1 MYRVDRQSIAR
12 SIASTDFNRKGRPPV
27 ASSEIRSVPLEPNR
41 AVKSPAELEADIEST
56 RERLAGTIDAIA
68 DRVAP
73 ANVARRAVDRVRS
86 QFVEP
91 DGALRTQ
98 RVLILA
104 AGVAVVVGLAV
115 WRRSR

>member
-1 MYRVDRQSIAR
+1 MHTDRN
-12 SIASTDFNRKGRPPV
+12 TVKGRTPV

-41 AVKSPAELEADIEST
+41 APKSPAELEADIEST

-73 ANVARRAVDRVRS
+73 ANVAKRSLDRLRA

-98 RVLILA
+98 RVLIVA
-104 AGVAVVVGLAV
+104 AGVALVVGLAV

>member
-1 MYRVDRQSIAR
+1 MRV
-12 SIASTDFNRKGRPPV
+12 KGRPPV
-27 ASSEIRSVPLEPNR
+27 GSSEIRSVPLEPNR
-41 AVKSPAELEADIEST
+41 GPKSPAELEADIEST

-73 ANVARRAVDRVRS
+73 ANVARRAVDRLRA

-98 RVLILA
+98 RVAIVA
-104 AGVAVVVGLAV
+104 AGVVLLVGLAV

>member
-1 MYRVDRQSIAR
+1 M
-12 SIASTDFNRKGRPPV
+12 

-41 AVKSPAELEADIEST
+41 PPKSPAELEADIEST

-73 ANVARRAVDRVRS
+73 ANIAKRARDRLRA

-98 RVLILA
+98 RVLIVA

-115 WRRSR
+115 WRRTR